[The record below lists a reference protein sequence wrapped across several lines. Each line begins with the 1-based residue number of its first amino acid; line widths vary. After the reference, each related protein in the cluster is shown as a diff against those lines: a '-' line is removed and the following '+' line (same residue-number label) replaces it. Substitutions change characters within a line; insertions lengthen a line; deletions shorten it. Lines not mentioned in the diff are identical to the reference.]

1 MDAEDPISPSISNVS
16 NYNPDFNLEL
26 NLNLNDD
33 FTDDAI
39 KCSPSSSVQSPT
51 IPIPKRLDNSASRSV
66 IDFNSISCN
75 VGSKTSSE
83 DVPLGSSCTASIP
96 EEAFT
101 SNTLSIEFETSQTS
115 RTQEEVSD
123 KLRNDKE
130 DYTQV
135 EHSHKRLFPVEC
147 TVSEMSTE
155 SVIWLSHRLGPVLT
169 ARYLSRNLLRMLT
182 LCYAGR
188 ENLSPVI
195 LEDSVSADDGDWTI
209 VSGDLNAAKI
219 LECLSAIVGVYFV
232 ERNFL
237 LLFCLFSIFI
247 QIENFLKFSYF

>member
-1 MDAEDPISPSISNVS
+1 MDAEDPLSPSVSNIS
-16 NYNPDFNLEL
+16 NYNPDFTLEL

-33 FTDDAI
+33 FTDDTI
-39 KCSPSSSVQSPT
+39 KCSPLSTVQSPT

-96 EEAFT
+96 EEPFA
-101 SNTLSIEFETSQTS
+101 SSTLPVEFESCQNS
-115 RTQEEVSD
+115 RTQEEVGE

-130 DYTQV
+130 DDTQV
-135 EHSHKRLFPVEC
+135 EHSRLFPVEC

-188 ENLSPVI
+188 ENLSSAI
-195 LEDSVSADDGDWTI
+195 LEDSVSADDGDWTT
-209 VSGDLNAAKI
+209 VSGDVNATKI
-219 LECLSAIVGVYFV
+219 LECLSAIVGWLKFI
-232 ERNFL
+232 
-237 LLFCLFSIFI
+237 FSIF
-247 QIENFLKFSYF
+247 